1 MRNFDFSKF
10 QVKPSQSTPD
20 GVASSPKV
28 GAKSFTAAFLALPFV
43 LGSPLGRAVEQ
54 SETER
59 ARMRN
64 LAHSLALSVTFGDS
78 SPRGRAI
85 GISVRLAQN
94 EKKISFVKA

>member
-1 MRNFDFSKF
+1 M
-10 QVKPSQSTPD
+10 
-20 GVASSPKV
+20 
-28 GAKSFTAAFLALPFV
+28 GAKDSSAAFLALPFV

-59 ARMRN
+59 ARMLN

-94 EKKISFVKA
+94 EKKYLS